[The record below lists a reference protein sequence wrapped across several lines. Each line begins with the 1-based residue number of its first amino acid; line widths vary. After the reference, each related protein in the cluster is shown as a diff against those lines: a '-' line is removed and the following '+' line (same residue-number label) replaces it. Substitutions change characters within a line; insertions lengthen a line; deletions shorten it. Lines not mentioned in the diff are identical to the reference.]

1 MRPPPLASVFYRLTK
16 KLDNALPSYFSLKRG
31 LGTIPNQIEDSR
43 IWMDKPWSSAI
54 GFAVPDEN

>member
-1 MRPPPLASVFYRLTK
+1 MFYRLTK
-16 KLDNALPSYFSLKRG
+16 KLDNALPPYFSLRRG
-31 LGTIPNQIEDSR
+31 LGKIPNQIQESM